1 MNRKRQS
8 KIKKF
13 LDNQPTVA
21 CRGLCHGS
29 CTVIGMTPTEFVQL
43 TRVSG
48 KEPKVTPDMKCNYLV
63 DNRCSVYEYR
73 PMVCRQFGTTERL
86 PCPYGCVPSRLM
98 TEVEG
103 YEQLRKFSELCG
115 DDPYAVKYNGTR
127 KQIYDNYIAEGIPAD
142 IAQSMLPP
150 LNHEENQELCESI
163 INQMRK
169 S

>member
-1 MNRKRQS
+1 MNSKRQR
-8 KIKKF
+8 KVKAF
-13 LDNQPTVA
+13 LDSQPTVA
-21 CRGLCHGS
+21 CRGLCHRS

-63 DNRCSVYEYR
+63 DERCTVYENR

-86 PCPYGCVPSRLM
+86 PCPYGCQPSRM
-98 TEVEG
+98 MSEAEG
-103 YEQLRKFSELCG
+103 YEQLRRFSELCG
-115 DDPYAVKYNGTR
+115 DEPTAVKYNGTR
-127 KQIYDNYIAEGIPAD
+127 KQIYDNYISEGIPAD

-150 LNHEENQELCESI
+150 LSQEETKELCDSI
-163 INQMRK
+163 MNQMQK